1 MTQPLTVHQRAE
13 LKRAHKQERD
23 RRCADRIKAVLLID
37 SGLSFQKVSEY
48 LLLDDQTIRNY
59 IERYERNRI
68 DGLLNDSYTTQ
79 NQDIVGQRKVIK
91 KN

>member
-13 LKRAHKQERD
+13 LKRAHKQERY

-37 SGLSFQKVSEY
+37 LGFGQVSGY

-59 IERYERNRI
+59 IERYERNGI